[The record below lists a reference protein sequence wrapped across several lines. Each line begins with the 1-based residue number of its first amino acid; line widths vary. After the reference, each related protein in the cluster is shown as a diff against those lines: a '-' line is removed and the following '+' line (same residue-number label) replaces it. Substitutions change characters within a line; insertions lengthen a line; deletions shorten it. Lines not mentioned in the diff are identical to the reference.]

1 MIMYTMRAI
10 QLEKVVSKVSLIL
23 AEVINDTTLD
33 TKGIQTG
40 SNSLVRTAMED
51 SIVLNILWG

>member
-1 MIMYTMRAI
+1 MRAI

-51 SIVLNILWG
+51 SIVLNIL